1 MERIDER
8 LVKAE
13 LRKIDSSYYMSL
25 VYQYDAEDGVHQVKF
40 PKIRVPIPEQIP
52 RVSMERGFS
61 NNGAFEMIWITGM
74 PGKWIVEEVPY
85 KGRETTYIDELI
97 EPAIHEMT
105 VEEIEKT
112 LGYKIKVVS
121 EKGGTKS

>member
-1 MERIDER
+1 MERMNER

-13 LRKIDSSYYMSL
+13 LRSIDSSYYMSL

-40 PKIRVPIPEQIP
+40 PKIRVPIPEKIP
-52 RVSMERGFS
+52 CVSMERAFS
-61 NNGAFEMIWITGM
+61 NNGAFEIIWITGT
-74 PGKWIVEEVPY
+74 PEQWIIETVPY

-97 EPAIHEMT
+97 EPVIHEMT